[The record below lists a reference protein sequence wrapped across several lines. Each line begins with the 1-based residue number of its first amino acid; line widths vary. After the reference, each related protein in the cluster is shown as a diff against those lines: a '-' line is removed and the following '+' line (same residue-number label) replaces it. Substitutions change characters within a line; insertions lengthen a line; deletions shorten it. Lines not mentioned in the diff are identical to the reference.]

1 MQITKTT
8 DRYLFYKDGSD
19 YILDLGSIKKG
30 EDTTTVL
37 LFEDVKG
44 LQINPTCGCT
54 IADRTELSDTKVSY
68 KIKYT
73 NCDSS
78 FSKVL
83 NCYNNKENFKI
94 KIKGRCT

>member
-1 MQITKTT
+1 MQIKKTT
-8 DRYLFYKDGSD
+8 DKYLFYKDGSD

-30 EDTTTVL
+30 EDTTTEL
-37 LFEDVKG
+37 LFEDVKE
-44 LQINPTCGCT
+44 LIVNSTCGCT
-54 IADRTELSDTKVSY
+54 VAERTELGNAKVSY
-68 KIKYT
+68 KIRYK
-73 NCDSS
+73 NCDAS